1 MFHSHPHSVL
11 PQAPS
16 FSSSAS
22 MTVQPNKG
30 DILLI
35 DDTPDNLRLL
45 TSVLS
50 EQGYKVRSVING
62 AMGLMGATAA
72 PPDLILLDI
81 NMPDMDGYE
90 VCRRLKSQAAT
101 AEIPVIFVSAVDE
114 ALDKVKAFSVGG
126 VDYITKPFQ
135 VAEVLARV
143 ENHLNLRN
151 LQRRLQVLNDEL
163 EERVRQRT
171 AELEGLNQAL
181 QDEITERQQI
191 LAKLEHLAWHDSLT
205 NLPNRSFLMQR
216 LQQVLHQTRMDET
229 FKFALLFIDCDR
241 FKTVNDSL
249 GHLVGDQLLVAIAHR
264 LQGRLSDTQT
274 LMRLGGDEFTILVD
288 PLSAPSEVIQLSEL
302 VQQIMSVPFQL
313 SGREIFMSVSIGI
326 VLSSPTYQHPEDI
339 LRDADTAMYQAKA
352 EGKDCYRIFAESM
365 HAHVV
370 RQLSLETDLRR
381 AIEHQEFSV
390 HFQPIVSLATSK
402 IVSFEALVRWMHPTQ
417 GCMSPSEFIPVAE
430 ETGLIIPLGE
440 WVLRQSCLQ
449 LRQWQQRLA
458 QQERSPLCIND
469 SHPLSISVNLSVRQF
484 AQPNLI
490 QRIDHILMETGLDS
504 RHLKLEI
511 TESAIMEYSSSAMDV
526 LLQLK
531 ERQIQ
536 LSIDDFGT
544 GYSSLSYLH
553 RFPVDTLKIDR
564 SFVNRIGPK
573 GENLEIV
580 GAIAA
585 LAHSLDIAIVAEG
598 VETEDHRNYLQQ
610 LGCEFGQGYYFYKPL
625 PQQAIEQLLFE
636 ETPTQTI

>member
-1 MFHSHPHSVL
+1 
-11 PQAPS
+11 
-16 FSSSAS
+16 
-22 MTVQPNKG
+22 
-30 DILLI
+30 
-35 DDTPDNLRLL
+35 
-45 TSVLS
+45 
-50 EQGYKVRSVING
+50 
-62 AMGLMGATAA
+62 MGATAA

>member
-1 MFHSHPHSVL
+1 M
-11 PQAPS
+11 A
-16 FSSSAS
+16 
-22 MTVQPNKG
+22 VQPNKG
-30 DILLI
+30 NILLI

-50 EQGYKVRSVING
+50 NQGYKVRSVING
-62 AMGLMGATAA
+62 AMGLMGAAAA

-90 VCRRLKSQAAT
+90 VCRRLKSQETT
-101 AEIPVIFVSAVDE
+101 ADIPVIFVSAIDE

-135 VAEVLARV
+135 VSEVLARV

-151 LQRRLQVLNDEL
+151 LQRRLQGLNDEL
-163 EERVRQRT
+163 EGRVRQRT

-181 QDEITERQQI
+181 QDEIIERKQMQ
-191 LAKLEHLAWHDSLT
+191 AKLQHLAWHDSLT
-205 NLPNRSFLMQR
+205 NLPNRAFLMQR
-216 LQQVLHQTRMDET
+216 LEQVLHQTQVDQS
-229 FKFALLFIDCDR
+229 FQFALLFIDCDR

-249 GHLVGDQLLVAIAHR
+249 GHLVGDQLLVAIAQR
-264 LQGRLSDTQT
+264 LEGRLSVTQT

-288 PLSAPSEVIQLSEL
+288 PLTDPSEVTQLSEL
-302 VQQIMSVPFQL
+302 VQQTMNVPFQL
-313 SGREIFMSVSIGI
+313 FGREIFMSVSIGI
-326 VLSSPTYQHPEDI
+326 VLSSPIYQYPEDV

-352 EGKDCYRIFAESM
+352 EGKDCYRIFAQSM

-381 AIEHQEFSV
+381 AIEHQEFLV
-390 HFQPIVSLATSK
+390 YFQPIVSLATSK
-402 IVSFEALVRWMHPTQ
+402 IVSFEALVRWIHPTQ
-417 GCMSPSEFIPVAE
+417 GFISPSEFIPIAE

-440 WVLRQSCLQ
+440 WVLKQSCLQ
-449 LRQWQQRLA
+449 LRQWQQRLEQQA
-458 QQERSPLCIND
+458 QLPACVSET
-469 SHPLSISVNLSVRQF
+469 HPLSISVNLSVRQF

-490 QRIDHILMETGLDS
+490 QRIDHILAETGLDS
-504 RHLKLEI
+504 RSLKLEI
-511 TESAIMEYSSSAMDV
+511 TESAIMEYSSSAMD
-526 LLQLK
+526 LLLALK
-531 ERQIQ
+531 ERHIQ

-564 SFVNRIGPK
+564 SFVNRIGTE

-585 LAHSLDIAIVAEG
+585 LAHSLNIAIVAEG
-598 VETEDHRNYLQQ
+598 VETDYHQNHLRQ

-625 PQQAIEQLLFE
+625 SKADMEHILFE
-636 ETPTQTI
+636 ETALNPSNPQS

>member
-1 MFHSHPHSVL
+1 
-11 PQAPS
+11 
-16 FSSSAS
+16 